1 MAGSGE
7 AADQVVRMSMEAGEV
22 ALKITG
28 QGAKQLAVLL
38 YAIAKEQK
46 KTRGRVRMESL
57 IRSGKP
63 LTVFSI
69 KERDLK
75 AFVEGAKQYGVL
87 YCAIRNPRGHADGMV
102 DVMVKEE
109 DAVRINRIVERFQF
123 ADLRQTASLQAE
135 IEQAR
140 AGRST
145 GPEERMEQTAADTE
159 QLLDDLLE
167 PQPRQ
172 EGAPPDLPF
181 PAETEHSRPSEPT
194 FEKPNRSGGTI
205 SEQPESRPSV
215 RRELTRLQA
224 KQKQAEQ
231 ARNPAERSPA
241 GGRSGG
247 SGAVP
252 AAKTGRHKQ
261 GTGKER

>member
-140 AGRST
+140 AGHST
-145 GPEERMEQTAADTE
+145 GPEERTE

-194 FEKPNRSGGTI
+194 FGKPNRSGGTI
-205 SEQPESRPSV
+205 SEQPESKPSV

-224 KQKQAEQ
+224 KQKQAER

-241 GGRSGG
+241 GRRSGG

-252 AAKTGRHKQ
+252 AAKTDSHKQ

>member
-1 MAGSGE
+1 MTGSGE

-69 KERDLK
+69 KERDLR

-135 IEQAR
+135 LEQAR
-140 AGRST
+140 AGRSM
-145 GPEERMEQTAADTE
+145 GQDEKSEQAAPDTE
-159 QLLDDLLE
+159 ELLDALLE
-167 PQPRQ
+167 PQPKQ
-172 EGAPPDLPF
+172 EGAPPDTPF
-181 PAETEHSRPSEPT
+181 PAGTERPRPSEPT
-194 FEKPNRSGGTI
+194 FGKPNRSGGTI
-205 SEQPESRPSV
+205 FEQPEHRPSV

-224 KQKQAEQ
+224 KQTQAERT
-231 ARNPAERSPA
+231 RNPAEHSPA
-241 GGRSGG
+241 GRAGG
-247 SGAVP
+247 SGAP
-252 AAKTGRHKQ
+252 AATRTSQKKA
-261 GTGKER
+261 TGKER